1 MPATAA
7 TPVHRPRVV
16 VLDLDGVVWL
26 SLQPIRGSAEAV
38 AAMRAAGIEVLFATN
53 NSAPRVA
60 DHEQALA
67 AIGIP
72 AEGCVITSAQAAS
85 MLVQPGE
92 RALVVGGPGLHEALE
107 ARDATV
113 VDERADVVVVGLD
126 RQFTY
131 DTLRRASTEVRNGAR
146 LLASNDDATY
156 PTPNGPIPGGG
167 AMLAAVATAAGV
179 TPVIAGKPHQPMADL
194 VLARSGGATP
204 DQIVMVGDRPE
215 TDGLFARRIGC
226 RYAQVRTGVVPA
238 GVHVALADID
248 QADLLGVANVLLTD
262 GGLSS

>member
-85 MLVQPGE
+85 MLVQPG
-92 RALVVGGPGLHEALE
+92 AVSYTNL
-107 ARDATV
+107 
-113 VDERADVVVVGLD
+113 
-126 RQFTY
+126 
-131 DTLRRASTEVRNGAR
+131 TL
-146 LLASNDDATY
+146 
-156 PTPNGPIPGGG
+156 PTIC
-167 AMLAAVATAAGV
+167 
-179 TPVIAGKPHQPMADL
+179 PV
-194 VLARSGGATP
+194 
-204 DQIVMVGDRPE
+204 
-215 TDGLFARRIGC
+215 
-226 RYAQVRTGVVPA
+226 
-238 GVHVALADID
+238 
-248 QADLLGVANVLLTD
+248 
-262 GGLSS
+262 